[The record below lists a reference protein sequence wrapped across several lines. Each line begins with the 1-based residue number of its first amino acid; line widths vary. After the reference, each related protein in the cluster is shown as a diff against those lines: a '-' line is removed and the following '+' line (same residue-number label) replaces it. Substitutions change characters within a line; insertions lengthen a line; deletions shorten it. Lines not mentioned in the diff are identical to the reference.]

1 MYGLESLKPILTAL
15 ALPPVPLIL
24 LVLLGARIMANR
36 RVLGFLVLLL
46 TVILFW
52 LSACSGMAIILQDF
66 ALRPPLALRA
76 DAMVE
81 WKTGQ
86 RGGTPTPSAA
96 IVVLGGGRDRRAAE
110 YGMSNLQAR
119 SLERL
124 RYGLWL
130 GRETGLPVAYSG
142 GVGWAE
148 NGEFPEA
155 EVAGRIA
162 RDEFNRPLRW
172 LETRSHDTRE
182 NAALTMPMLREAGVR
197 EVILVT
203 HAFHM
208 PRALRAF
215 TAAAGA
221 DIRVIPAPIGLV
233 RPGDRQ
239 VLDWLPSSKGFVDVR
254 DILREMLGLLVRA

>member
-24 LVLLGARIMANR
+24 LVLFSARLLVNR
-36 RVLGFLVLLL
+36 RVLGFLMLLL
-46 TVILFW
+46 TAALLW
-52 LSACSGMAIILQDF
+52 LSACTGVAVALQDF
-66 ALRPPLALRA
+66 ALRPPPALRT

-86 RGGTPTPSAA
+86 RGGSPTPNAA

-110 YGMSNLQAR
+110 YGMSNLQPR

-130 GRETGLPVAYSG
+130 GRETGLPVAFSG

-148 NGEFPEA
+148 EGEFPEA
-155 EVAGRIA
+155 DVAARIA
-162 RDEFNRPLRW
+162 RDDFNRPLRW
-172 LETRSHDTRE
+172 TETRSHDTRE
-182 NAALTMPMLREAGVR
+182 NAALTVPMLREAGVH
-197 EVILVT
+197 EIVLVT

-208 PRALRAF
+208 PRAMRAF

-221 DIRVIPAPIGLV
+221 DVRVIPAPIGLV
-233 RPGDRQ
+233 RPGDRP
-239 VLDWLPSSKGFVDVR
+239 VLDWLPSSKGFTDVR